1 MRIHAKGQ
9 EITDIETWFRAA
21 PPKGKKRHWQP
32 YRSARELALAW
43 CAVSGHPSVPPEIR
57 ELVDSHPLTAGADF
71 ADADIT
77 PELRVPIDA
86 YAGEPRNADLAITC
100 SAPPI
105 SAGSPRRRI
114 AINVEGKAD
123 ESFGQ
128 TVSSAVRAADTRRR
142 RGEASNADHRA
153 RELLRAILG
162 STLEAD
168 AGLGKLRYQL
178 LTATA
183 GTLAFARE
191 QNASVAVL
199 VIHEFSDAANV
210 HTSKAKLVSNARA
223 VELFLSRLTAGALT
237 SLPAGALVG
246 PFVLPGNS
254 FISPDIP
261 LLIGK
266 AVRVL
271 T

>member
-9 EITDIETWFRAA
+9 DITDEDSWVNAA

-32 YRSARELALAW
+32 YRSARELARAW
-43 CAVSGHPSVPPEIR
+43 CTVSGQPSVPTEIC
-57 ELVDSHPLTAGADF
+57 ELLDSHALTAGTDF
-71 ADADIT
+71 VDADIT

-100 SAPPI
+100 SAP
-105 SAGSPRRRI
+105 ALVTGSERRRI
-114 AINVEGKAD
+114 AISVEGKAD

-128 TVSSAVRAADTRRR
+128 TVSAAVNAAVARRSK
-142 RGEASNADHRA
+142 GEASNGDHRA

-168 AGLGKLRYQL
+168 TSVGKLRYQL

-183 GTLAFARE
+183 GALSFARE
-191 QNASVAVL
+191 QNADVAVL
-199 VIHEFSDAANV
+199 VVHEFSHAANV
-210 HTSKAKLVSNARA
+210 HTSRAKLASNARDI
-223 VELFLSRLTAGALT
+223 ELFLSRLTRGVTT
-237 SLPAGALVG
+237 SLSAGTLLG
-246 PFVLPGNS
+246 PFILPGNS
-254 FISPDIP
+254 FVSPDIP

-266 AVRVL
+266 ASRTL
-271 T
+271 A